1 MRQGVAVGTV
11 IVALFAASGPWGGSP
26 IDARAVAEQCFPQT
40 GKCVSGLFY
49 DYWQA
54 NGGLAQQGYPISD
67 EFDEVS
73 PTNGKTYKTQYFE
86 RARFEHHPENAA
98 PYNVLLGLLG
108 REQFLAKY
116 PNGRP
121 PTTSA
126 GDKERCFPETGR
138 CVSGLFYDYWQ
149 ANGGLAQQGFPIS
162 DEFDEVNPTNG
173 KTYKTQYF
181 ERARFEHHPENAAP
195 YNVLLGL
202 LGREQFLPKNQ
213 PDTSYTPDLDP
224 NLLNPERGIYYWST
238 FNGDEDITLVP
249 HTLKAEWLYLGT
261 DENTGSEFCNQE
273 LTWNGHH
280 QPGTTGWLNEYADK
294 LVDHRNAGTKVVFRP
309 RYDNPGDASSQS
321 NICHKLQAE
330 GLDLQLRHV
339 EAVAKMLGEFK
350 DVVAFIE
357 AGYLGSWGEWNTQ
370 TGPAPL
376 LDSVSDREAVLR
388 HILQK
393 YDEVGLLQHIGMR
406 RPVFAA
412 EAIALKPDA
421 RVGIYNDCFMTNKHD
436 RGTYLNFK
444 DSNQNFPGDEDA
456 QIAHWKQ
463 WAVSHTAD
471 ASFGG
476 ETCPSDGNER
486 WRSCSNMVGAN
497 SEPAALHMSYLHGG
511 YSPAAI
517 KIWEDG
523 DDDGVT
529 CYDEIRRRLGYRF
542 EVTRVEYTPTV
553 AAGQTFQVRV
563 DVANTGWAKLH
574 KPRQAKLVLRNGSTT
589 HVYDIPAGAV
599 ASWAPGQTTTL
610 SVNAPA
616 PSAGTYSVRL
626 WIPDPDVPP
635 GATKETKSKYA
646 VKLATLRNGANVFDP
661 TTGENNLGLS
671 IVVPDTAN
679 LGTLNVTVRKCISET
694 SCTGHKAYLYLTY
707 PTGEILPA
715 ETDAAGKYSF
725 TNLKPGSYEV
735 ESTIQ
740 ANGKAYSLRDL
751 NVSVIAGQTK
761 TRTYDIKVPPPA
773 AIERVQPIHAEPTPS
788 FTVGAAADPG
798 RWSSS
803 EAANQRANAVTPTD
817 GGVAVPSGA
826 LFGNTSE
833 PQRRGRRAA
842 TARWRLG

>member
-1 MRQGVAVGTV
+1 MSVVSSEGDATPGQMEPYHTFGERVPALRSFYLAYDLGDANPEDHKIARLEVMVGGDAEDLSPGAGFQPANIPNGQLVVAVQDANPRNEGFFYKV
-11 IVALFAASGPWGGSP
+11 SHSILPPPSVSRRYQIRQVGNAGEVVRKLPQEIFQVGRIPQPHRERPILALVGF
-26 IDARAVAEQCFPQT
+26 Q
-40 GKCVSGLFY
+40 LFY
-49 DYWQA
+49 SGNRDHELDRVGIWFRDDELHVVFQDQSVGPTDTYSFLVDFVVIHPGLQMNVSRGSQRGTATGGERVVFPTPSRGNFVLTGWA
-54 NGGLAQQGYPISD
+54 FNFKNGDHEIRDIGLTRTRNDFTVFYSDKNADDPFDWRIEWAHISPQVVIAPTGGVST
-67 EFDEVS
+67 EV
-73 PTNGKTYKTQYFE
+73 
-86 RARFEHHPENAA
+86 
-98 PYNVLLGLLG
+98 
-108 REQFLAKY
+108 
-116 PNGRP
+116 
-121 PTTSA
+121 
-126 GDKERCFPETGR
+126 
-138 CVSGLFYDYWQ
+138 
-149 ANGGLAQQGFPIS
+149 
-162 DEFDEVNPTNG
+162 
-173 KTYKTQYF
+173 
-181 ERARFEHHPENAAP
+181 
-195 YNVLLGL
+195 
-202 LGREQFLPKNQ
+202 
-213 PDTSYTPDLDP
+213 DTSYTADSDPD
-224 NLLNPERGIYYWST
+224 LLNPERGIYYWST
-238 FNGDEDITLVP
+238 FNGDENITLVP

-280 QPGTTGWLNEYADK
+280 QPSTTGWLNKYADK
-294 LVDHRNAGTKVVFRP
+294 LVGHRNAGTKVVFRP
-309 RYDNPGDASSQS
+309 RYDNPGDASGQS

-357 AGYLGSWGEWNTQ
+357 AGYLGSWGEWNTE

-436 RGTYLNFK
+436 QGTYLNFK
-444 DSNQNFPGDEDA
+444 NSNQNFPGDEDA

-523 DDDGVT
+523 DDEGDT

-574 KPRQAKLVLRNGSTT
+574 KPRQAMLVLRNGSTT
-589 HVYDIPAGAV
+589 HVYNVSSGGAV
-599 ASWAPGQTTTL
+599 ANWAPGQTTTI
-610 SVNAPA
+610 SVNALA

-626 WIPDPDVPP
+626 WIPDPDAQSRIP
-635 GATKETKSKYA
+635 YA
-646 VKLATLRNGANVFDP
+646 VKLATLRNSANVFDP
-661 TTGENNLGLS
+661 NTGDNNLGVS
-671 IVVPDTAN
+671 I
-679 LGTLNVTVRKCISET
+679 TV
-694 SCTGHKAYLYLTY
+694 
-707 PTGEILPA
+707 
-715 ETDAAGKYSF
+715 
-725 TNLKPGSYEV
+725 
-735 ESTIQ
+735 Q
-740 ANGKAYSLRDL
+740 
-751 NVSVIAGQTK
+751 
-761 TRTYDIKVPPPA
+761 
-773 AIERVQPIHAEPTPS
+773 
-788 FTVGAAADPG
+788 
-798 RWSSS
+798 
-803 EAANQRANAVTPTD
+803 
-817 GGVAVPSGA
+817 
-826 LFGNTSE
+826 
-833 PQRRGRRAA
+833 
-842 TARWRLG
+842 